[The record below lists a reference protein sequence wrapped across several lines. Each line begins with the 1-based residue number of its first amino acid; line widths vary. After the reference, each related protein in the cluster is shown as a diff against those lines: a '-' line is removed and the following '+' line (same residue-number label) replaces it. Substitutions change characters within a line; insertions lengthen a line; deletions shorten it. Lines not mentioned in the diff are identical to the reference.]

1 MIGGVGRIRPHWHC
15 VWFPKSHPLLFSSPD
30 SFLGLYSILLCSL
43 LSTFLLSDILA
54 SKNERMQHVSFCVWF
69 ILLNTLSSPD
79 ICRRHTFRAY
89 WHLSNTITP
98 HLRSGV
104 SVSATVHEDI
114 CPLVDWAPMPPNLV
128 QTSKKTRCTDRHL
141 LLFGRETT
149 WKDKK
154 L

>member
-15 VWFPKSHPLLFSSPD
+15 VWFPKSHPLLFSSLD

-114 CPLVDWAPMPPNLV
+114 CPLVDWASGASQSGSDIQENTMH
-128 QTSKKTRCTDRHL
+128 RHL